1 MTPPRVLPT
10 ADPRAAYLAAAEEIQ
25 AAIRRVLESGRYIL
39 GPEVEAFEAE
49 FAAYL
54 GAAQTVAVANGT
66 DAVELA
72 LRAAGVGPGDRV
84 ITVALTASAT
94 AAAIELAGAR
104 AVLVDVDPRTMTM
117 DPAALERRLA
127 APRDP
132 ALKAV
137 VPVHL
142 YGHPAD
148 LPRIT
153 DIARRHGLA
162 VIEDCAQAHGA
173 VIHGRRVG
181 AWGDAAAFSFY
192 PTKNLG
198 AIGDGGA
205 VATNDPRLAE
215 QVRLLRQYG
224 WRERYVS
231 DLAGKNSRLDE
242 LQAAILRVKLTRLDA
257 DNRRRQTIAGQ
268 YRRGLAGRRLVLPE
282 TAPACEHVWH
292 QFVVRTPE
300 REALRLHLAG
310 AGILTSVLYPVPIHR
325 QPAYRD
331 DGLQLPVTE
340 QACRELLCLPMH
352 PGLETA
358 EVDAVCRQ
366 IADWDAARR

>member
-1 MTPPRVLPT
+1 MTPHRVLPT
-10 ADPRAAYLAAAEEIQ
+10 ADPHAAYAAAADEIQ
-25 AAIRRVLESGRYIL
+25 AAIRRVLESGHYIL
-39 GPEVEAFEAE
+39 GPEVEAFERE
-49 FAAYL
+49 FARYL
-54 GAAQTVAVANGT
+54 GAAQAVAVASGT
-66 DAVELA
+66 DAIELA
-72 LRAAGVGPGDRV
+72 LRATGVQPGDRV
-84 ITVALTASAT
+84 VTVANTAT
-94 AAAIELAGAR
+94 ATVAAIELAGAR
-104 AVLVDVDPRTMTM
+104 AVLVDIDPLTMTM
-117 DPAALERRLA
+117 DPEALDQRLA
-127 APRDP
+127 ATRDP
-132 ALKAV
+132 AIKAV

-148 LPRIT
+148 LPRIME
-153 DIARRHGLA
+153 IARRHGVA

-173 VIHGRRVG
+173 AIHGRRVG
-181 AWGDAAAFSFY
+181 TWGAAAAFSFY

-215 QVRLLRQYG
+215 QIRLLRQYG

-231 DLAGKNSRLDE
+231 DLPGKNSRLDE

-257 DNRRRQTIAGQ
+257 DNRKRQALAAH
-268 YRRGLAGRRLVLPE
+268 YLRGLADRRLVLPA
-282 TAPACEHVWH
+282 TAAGCEPVWH

-300 REALRLHLAG
+300 REDLRTWLAE
-310 AGILTSVLYPVPIHR
+310 AGIQTSVLYPVPIHR

-331 DGLQLPVTE
+331 DQLHLPATE

-352 PGLETA
+352 PGLEAA
-358 EVDAVCRQ
+358 EVEAVCRR

>member
-10 ADPRAAYLAAAEEIQ
+10 ADPRAAYQAAAEEIQ

-54 GAAQTVAVANGT
+54 GAAQTVAVASGT
-66 DAVELA
+66 DALELA

-84 ITVALTASAT
+84 ITVANTASAT
-94 AAAIELAGAR
+94 VAAIELAGAR

-148 LPRIT
+148 LPRIM
-153 DIARRHGLA
+153 DLARRHGLA

-173 VIHGRRVG
+173 VIRGRRTG
-181 AWGDAAAFSFY
+181 TWGDAAAFSFY

-205 VATNDPRLAE
+205 VVTNDPRLAE

-231 DLAGKNSRLDE
+231 ELAGKNSRLDE
-242 LQAAILRVKLTRLDA
+242 LQAAILRVKLTRLDT
-257 DNRRRQTIAGQ
+257 DNRKRQTLAGQ
-268 YRRGLAGRRLVLPE
+268 YLRGLAGRRLVLPE
-282 TAPACEHVWH
+282 TAAGCEHVWH

-300 REALRLHLAG
+300 REARRRHLAG

-331 DGLQLPVTE
+331 DQLQLPVTE

-352 PGLETA
+352 PGLEA
-358 EVDAVCRQ
+358 ADVDAVCRQ

>member
-10 ADPRAAYLAAAEEIQ
+10 ADPRAAYQAAAEEIQ

-54 GAAQTVAVANGT
+54 GAAQTVAVASGT
-66 DAVELA
+66 DALELA
-72 LRAAGVGPGDRV
+72 LRAAGVGPGGRV
-84 ITVALTASAT
+84 ITVANTASAT
-94 AAAIELAGAR
+94 VAAIELAGAR

-148 LPRIT
+148 LPRIM

-173 VIHGRRVG
+173 VIRGRRVG
-181 AWGDAAAFSFY
+181 TWGDAAAFSFY

-231 DLAGKNSRLDE
+231 ELAGKNSRLDE
-242 LQAAILRVKLTRLDA
+242 LQAAILRVKLSRLDA
-257 DNRRRQTIAGQ
+257 DNRKRQTLAGQ
-268 YRRGLAGRRLVLPE
+268 YLRGLAGRRLVLPE
-282 TAPACEHVWH
+282 TAAGCEHVWH

-331 DGLQLPVTE
+331 DQLQLPVTE

-358 EVDAVCRQ
+358 DVDAVCRQ